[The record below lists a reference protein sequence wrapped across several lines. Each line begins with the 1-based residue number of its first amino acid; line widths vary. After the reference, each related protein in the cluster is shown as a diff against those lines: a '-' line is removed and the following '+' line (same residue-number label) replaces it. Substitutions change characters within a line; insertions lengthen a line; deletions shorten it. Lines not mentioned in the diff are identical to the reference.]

1 MIIVKILD
9 NTFYGYDIMIWFYKK
24 KTFIYTF
31 FPIS

>member
-24 KTFIYTF
+24 TFIYTF